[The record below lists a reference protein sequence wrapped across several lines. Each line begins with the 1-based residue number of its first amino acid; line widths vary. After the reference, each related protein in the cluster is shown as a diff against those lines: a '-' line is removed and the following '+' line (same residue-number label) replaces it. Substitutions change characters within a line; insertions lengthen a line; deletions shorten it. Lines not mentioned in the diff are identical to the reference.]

1 MTIISDDYL
10 LISQILEQPRRV
22 AIVEPLLIARQFLPL
37 RRSADVETF
46 FPNENHVF
54 SRMPPALAIAMARD
68 ARCLRTM
75 RKSPPVMPAELRRPP
90 VIDMRSGKNT
100 VELQYIRVAQ
110 IVTERGEGL
119 HGASPLEGN
128 GAARFYRIISLLA

>member
-1 MTIISDDYL
+1 MIICLFHRYL
-10 LISQILEQPRRV
+10 NNRGALQLLNRFLLRV
-22 AIVEPLLIARQFLPL
+22 NSFRL

-119 HGASPLEGN
+119 HGAPQLEGN